1 MRRLLVRVDSHLAI
15 GRSDLKAA
23 GLGLRDVREPFEY
36 DNPEFWKR
44 ERLGFFTGD
53 TPRKIS
59 LVEADTDEIRL
70 PRGVLVRLL
79 EILARERIEPEFVDE
94 TVSGTAWML
103 SKVDA
108 LSHWVAPFE
117 LDPDQRSAA
126 KACVRRRTG
135 LVVGP
140 CASGKTEVA
149 LKAISLLGEKAIVVV
164 HTERILKSWIE
175 KATERFPRARVG
187 AFYGKRKQP
196 DSDVVVGM
204 VRTVLNHVR
213 KEPNW
218 TKLFG
223 TFVLD
228 EAHHC
233 FPAGTQ
239 VDGRPIETHR
249 RGDLVASF
257 DESTLEPCRQP
268 VEEVLVR
275 PVDRLVRV
283 VVGIDDLAVD
293 PEHPFFTP
301 NGWLRAGDLQTGGMV
316 LGFIHRKEYSDEH
329 MQLWEAGGREGDREV
344 LRGLSTE
351 TTRSEKNRRGVR
363 VRGVRGVIRTERS
376 RTTRSAWSRLLLEDV
391 QGYERLTEIVTNDEG
406 DEPQTFEDPLRAD
419 EEAKPDARPESS
431 REGFDYASCDG
442 LGTDGSRWKR
452 SGSNSAATPPRMHS
466 RLGDG
471 SRDRDGDCSGEVGLS
486 DVLQG
491 RRRESGSEDRDRGRR
506 KLSRGV
512 EASEA
517 RREEGLVPTWVRV
530 DRAEVLEPGSDGT
543 FGGRAP
549 DGLVYNLRVRG
560 TETFLVGRSGI
571 GVHNCPATTFSEVVS
586 AFPAR
591 NRLAFTA
598 TPRRKDAKETLLYDA
613 FGAETRRSPKTGKT
627 TSGPRVLFR
636 ITDEMLERFGRIMP
650 IEVVVVPTEFYFDL
664 DRADELAA
672 LDWTPEPRE
681 STLASVKRWVRDT
694 ADESSTKPYA
704 EMLDEMVRDRKRQA
718 RILSYLLP
726 EIAAGRP
733 SMLLAD
739 RREFCLELRNWLR
752 RRNVDVGTLMGG
764 KNRRDADRTEDALN
778 AGKLLVAV
786 GTTVADEGMD
796 VGCLARGFGC
806 TPVGSNPGRLTQ
818 QFGRFKRLHA
828 GKADAKYFYFWDRRI
843 VGLRRHLRT
852 IANVV
857 GPPHTVWWSEKPGK
871 QVRLTKRLISEIEQT
886 HTR

>member
-1 MRRLLVRVDSHLAI
+1 MRRLPVRVDSHLAI

-23 GLGLRDVREPFEY
+23 GLGLRDLREPFEY

-59 LVEADTDEIRL
+59 LVETDSDEIRL
-70 PRGVLVRLL
+70 PRGVLDRLL
-79 EILARERIEPEFVDE
+79 EILARERIEPEFEDK
-94 TVSGTAWML
+94 TVSGTEWML

-175 KATERFPRARVG
+175 KATERFPNARVG

-196 DSDVVVGM
+196 DADVVVGM

-213 KEPNW
+213 REPGW
-218 TKLFG
+218 TRLFG

-233 FPAGTQ
+233 
-239 VDGRPIETHR
+239 
-249 RGDLVASF
+249 
-257 DESTLEPCRQP
+257 
-268 VEEVLVR
+268 
-275 PVDRLVRV
+275 
-283 VVGIDDLAVD
+283 
-293 PEHPFFTP
+293 
-301 NGWLRAGDLQTGGMV
+301 
-316 LGFIHRKEYSDEH
+316 
-329 MQLWEAGGREGDREV
+329 
-344 LRGLSTE
+344 
-351 TTRSEKNRRGVR
+351 
-363 VRGVRGVIRTERS
+363 
-376 RTTRSAWSRLLLEDV
+376 
-391 QGYERLTEIVTNDEG
+391 
-406 DEPQTFEDPLRAD
+406 
-419 EEAKPDARPESS
+419 
-431 REGFDYASCDG
+431 
-442 LGTDGSRWKR
+442 
-452 SGSNSAATPPRMHS
+452 
-466 RLGDG
+466 
-471 SRDRDGDCSGEVGLS
+471 
-486 DVLQG
+486 
-491 RRRESGSEDRDRGRR
+491 
-506 KLSRGV
+506 
-512 EASEA
+512 
-517 RREEGLVPTWVRV
+517 
-530 DRAEVLEPGSDGT
+530 
-543 FGGRAP
+543 
-549 DGLVYNLRVRG
+549 
-560 TETFLVGRSGI
+560 
-571 GVHNCPATTFSEVVS
+571 PATTFSEVVA

-613 FGAETRRSPKTGKT
+613 FGAETKRNPKTGKT

-726 EIAAGRP
+726 EIAGGRP

-764 KNRRDADRTEDALN
+764 KNRGDADRTEDALN

-843 VGLRRHLRT
+843 TGLRRHLRT

-857 GPPHTVWWSEKPGK
+857 GPPHTVWWSEEPGK
-871 QVRLTKRLISEIEQT
+871 QVRLTKRLITEIE
-886 HTR
+886 RR